1 METLL
6 IFLAIAAI
14 QMIAAYSKQ
23 KKEAA
28 KREANKYNPPPEAT
42 EPIPDPFRNLR
53 EYVGI
58 PDKDEEDDHL
68 LEKEIKHRPSLELE
82 LESDLKP
89 VQRATQKAAQKPI
102 QAHPVSYADTPLK
115 AGNNSQ
121 LSTINYQLDIKNPAQ
136 GILWA
141 AILHEPRYRVKWKQR

>member
-28 KREANKYNPPPEAT
+28 KREAQKYNPPPEAT
-42 EPIPDPFRNLR
+42 EPIPDPFRRFR
-53 EYVGI
+53 ETVGLPI
-58 PDKDEEDDHL
+58 EEDEDDHL

-89 VQRATQKAAQKPI
+89 VQKPI
-102 QAHPVSYADTPLK
+102 HKPVHPHADTPLK
-115 AGNNSQ
+115 AGNNSP
-121 LSTINYQLDIKNPAQ
+121 LSTLNSQLNLKNPAQ

-141 AILHEPRYRVKWKQR
+141 AILHEPRYKVKWKPR